1 MLLIGVEDS
10 YAGAG
15 VSFDLIRNSAC
26 LAKQLGYK
34 YFVAELTSP
43 ISQHVWVKKLHFN
56 IQK

>member
-1 MLLIGVEDS
+1 MSNNFITEHKCEHKDLFNMLLIGVEDS

-34 YFVAELTSP
+34 YFVA
-43 ISQHVWVKKLHFN
+43 
-56 IQK
+56 

>member
-34 YFVAELTSP
+34 YFVA
-43 ISQHVWVKKLHFN
+43 
-56 IQK
+56 